1 MCVFSANM
9 YPVCFRL
16 LLYGKYCSH
25 VESAI
30 SLLDFICKE
39 KEGVRLK
46 LEVHNCLIFCHIY
59 NISSHF
65 IMYFIMHLLYVAGMF
80 EESQQWEIHFERL
93 TCSSHAACAEV
104 PTTAS
109 GIVKCTYTP
118 TLLSLLYI
126 VFFQHFELTLGEST
140 SHFWGSKLHTVLCW
154 NEPLRLSY

>member
-1 MCVFSANM
+1 MCVFSANI

-46 LEVHNCLIFCHIY
+46 LEVQNCFIFCHIY

-65 IMYFIMHLLYVAGMF
+65 IIYYALFFCVFIFHLLYVAGMF

-93 TCSSHAACAEV
+93 ACSSHAACAEV

-109 GIVKCTYTP
+109 GTVTFTYTP
-118 TLLSLLYI
+118 TLLSLYCL
-126 VFFQHFELTLGEST
+126 LPTL
-140 SHFWGSKLHTVLCW
+140 
-154 NEPLRLSY
+154 